1 MSPDID
7 KLTINTSD
15 ERGQWKQLLKS
26 ASEYHYDMSDQFE
39 PEDLDD
45 DPDDMATVAK
55 IHRAWARAIMDS
67 VNLIEMWEVEE
78 DIISVD
84 MTPPPQPINVTPEE
98 EEE

>member
-15 ERGQWKQLLKS
+15 ERGQWKQLLKA
-26 ASEYHYDMSDQFE
+26 ASDYHYDMSGQFE
-39 PEDLDD
+39 PENPEEDKE
-45 DPDDMATVAK
+45 DMATVAK
-55 IHRAWARAIMDS
+55 IHRAWGRAIMDS

-78 DIISVD
+78 DIITVD
-84 MTPPPQPINVTPEE
+84 MTPPPKPVNITPEE